1 MRLDDVRVLD
11 LSRLLPGPY
20 ATQLLA
26 DLGATVLKIEE
37 PADGDYARGMGTV
50 GESGYG
56 RIFEAVNRGKRSVAL
71 DLKDEAGR
79 EAFYELVEGADVVF
93 ETFRPGVAER
103 LEIGRET
110 LSRYN
115 EELIYVSLSGY
126 GRESPNAKRAGHD
139 LNYAGASGLL
149 DMTRPDA
156 DSKPTIPG
164 YPVVDMASGLF
175 SAFSIV
181 SALLAR
187 ELGSGGTRVDIAM
200 TDVML
205 SFSQLFAGGALA
217 GDAPRPGET
226 MLTGKYPCYDVYR
239 TADGRYLTLAA
250 LEPKFWN
257 ALCAAM
263 DRPELAENHLS
274 DDPAVRTAVRETL
287 RDAFESKPLEA
298 WLDEFEDVDTAVGGV
313 FTLPE
318 ALDDPQ
324 TAARDMVV
332 TESGAPPRL
341 GFPARTPA
349 AESVPTTVP
358 DRGEH
363 TEDALREAGL
373 APDEIERVLGR
384 DRTE

>member
-1 MRLDDVRVLD
+1 
-11 LSRLLPGPY
+11 
-20 ATQLLA
+20 
-26 DLGATVLKIEE
+26 
-37 PADGDYARGMGTV
+37 
-50 GESGYG
+50 
-56 RIFEAVNRGKRSVAL
+56 VNRGKRSVAL
-71 DLKDEAGR
+71 DLKEETAR
-79 EAFYELVEGADVVF
+79 EAFYELVENADVVF

-103 LEIGRET
+103 LGIDHET

-115 EELIYVSLSGY
+115 EGLVYVSLSGY
-126 GRESPNAKRAGHD
+126 GQESPHAKRAGHD
-139 LNYAGASGLL
+139 LNYAGVSGLL

-156 DSKPTIPG
+156 NSKPTIPG

-181 SALLAR
+181 GALLSR

-217 GDAPRPGET
+217 GNTPRPGET
-226 MLTGKYPCYDVYR
+226 MLTGKFPCYDVYR

-250 LEPKFWN
+250 LEPKFWD
-257 ALCAAM
+257 ALCAAI

-287 RDAFESKPLEA
+287 RDVFESKTLEA
-298 WLDEFEDVDTAVGGV
+298 WLDEFEDTDTAVGGV

-318 ALDDPQ
+318 ALDRPQ
-324 TAARDMVV
+324 TRARNMVETAA
-332 TESGAPPRL
+332 GAPSRL
-341 GFPARTPA
+341 GFPALTPA

-358 DRGEH
+358 DHGEH
-363 TEDALREAGL
+363 TEDVLRGAGVS
-373 APDEIERVLGR
+373 PDEIEHVLGR
-384 DRTE
+384 D